1 MRQEKDKIIKT
12 VFRTLALKTRERL
25 DLTQKEMANRLDMC
39 ERSYFDIEAGKTK
52 CGTLTVLLLLME
64 LEDPRGFLLDLKAA
78 FESEYERQMAAV

>member
-78 FESEYERQMAAV
+78 FDAEYERQMAVV

>member
-25 DLTQKEMANRLDMC
+25 DLTQKEMADRLDMC

-52 CGTLTVLLLLME
+52 CLAVGLMRSTLLRLSL
-64 LEDPRGFLLDLKAA
+64 P
-78 FESEYERQMAAV
+78 YCYC

>member
-12 VFRTLALKTRERL
+12 VFRTLALKIRERL
-25 DLTQKEMANRLDMC
+25 DLTQKEMADRLDMC
-39 ERSYFDIEAGKTK
+39 ERSYFNMEAGKTK

-64 LEDPRGFLLDLKAA
+64 LEDPRLFLLDLKAA

>member
-25 DLTQKEMANRLDMC
+25 DLTQKEMADRLDMC

-52 CGTLTVLLLLME
+52 CGTLTVLLMQRVILLHGDSDIE
-64 LEDPRGFLLDLKAA
+64 ALRL
-78 FESEYERQMAAV
+78 Q